1 MIHNYKLFL
10 LYLYRRFKDKY
21 IGKTIKLKNKMQT
34 NYLNNEF
41 GDQFTLEELVEA
53 RIYSNVF
60 TKAQLSNKNLDDVVF
75 GI

>member
-1 MIHNYKLFL
+1 
-10 LYLYRRFKDKY
+10 
-21 IGKTIKLKNKMQT
+21 MQA

-60 TKAQLSNKNLDDVVF
+60 TKAQLSNKNLDYVVF